1 MTPQGC
7 APRESRA
14 AAGHPPAVRVKF
26 DIDHELTRRTS
37 MSIVRRSSGWAAFP
51 ALCLLHA
58 AGAFA
63 DNGVGGDETV
73 NNRIV
78 NSNAVWTVLVSEPF
92 ALMKDAGS
100 CIATGSADA
109 VNPNNGNN
117 RQYRFALSIDN
128 ANPAVDGPFER
139 SVEFDAN
146 MVGREEVSST
156 ATFRLL
162 QAGNHTIYWLA
173 RKGGAIPNLTVSDNS
188 MSFVCS
194 DILLDPFDGL
204 GDGDG
209 N

>member
-1 MTPQGC
+1 MHTMT
-7 APRESRA
+7 
-14 AAGHPPAVRVKF
+14 F
-26 DIDHELTRRTS
+26 
-37 MSIVRRSSGWAAFP
+37 RRSSLALVVG
-51 ALCLLHA
+51 ALCA
-58 AGAFA
+58 QGAWA

-73 NNRIV
+73 NDRIV
-78 NSNAVWTVLVSEPF
+78 NSQNVWTVLVSEPF
-92 ALMKDAGS
+92 QLVNAAS
-100 CIATGSADA
+100 NCVATGSADA
-109 VNPNNGNN
+109 VNPNNGAN
-117 RQYRFALSIDN
+117 RTYRFTLSIDN

-209 N
+209 D